1 MNELTG
7 KLFEQG
13 RLKRNI
19 CTWSGKEASFVLQL
33 SHQALRLSPTV
44 VRIAKST
51 VVLLVTLHCG
61 VFLTLRVSYP
71 L

>member
-1 MNELTG
+1 MNERTG

-13 RLKRNI
+13 RLEKNI
-19 CTWSGKEASFVLQL
+19 CTWSGKEASFLPQL
-33 SHQALRLSPTV
+33 SHQALLLSSTV

-61 VFLTLRVSYP
+61 VFLTLRFSYP